1 MPRPIS
7 ARLVGMRLET
17 GLSPIRRAAR
27 LLRLLREPQ
36 TLEALQAQLGVT
48 ERQVRRDLD
57 DLEAEGW
64 LIRRQSRPRLV
75 WLETVQ
81 R

>member
-1 MPRPIS
+1 
-7 ARLVGMRLET
+7 MRLET

-64 LIRRQSRPRLV
+64 PIRRQSRPRLV
-75 WLETVQ
+75 WSPRQASLLCAEATP
-81 R
+81 